1 MKIKGIEN
9 ISVKVIT
16 ALLAVMMLPIVVLS
30 FPRRYENILMTM
42 EKVYL
47 LRDNPIAVFLLTCA
61 FIAVVMGAVKLLC
74 LIPEEKGRW
83 IIPAA
88 GGTTGRSGE
97 RLLGGDYAVSV
108 GT

>member
-47 LRDNPIAVFLLTCA
+47 LRDNPIAVFLLTYSLGLKESAMSCYR
-61 FIAVVMGAVKLLC
+61 VYSDSLLLQKNVKTYL
-74 LIPEEKGRW
+74 
-83 IIPAA
+83 
-88 GGTTGRSGE
+88 E
-97 RLLGGDYAVSV
+97 RAK
-108 GT
+108 

>member
-42 EKVYL
+42 EE
-47 LRDNPIAVFLLTCA
+47 F
-61 FIAVVMGAVKLLC
+61 
-74 LIPEEKGRW
+74 
-83 IIPAA
+83 
-88 GGTTGRSGE
+88 E
-97 RLLGGDYAVSV
+97 RLLQEGR
-108 GT
+108 